1 MRFDRFTTKA
11 QEVVSLAMEE
21 ANRRANPTVDVEHL
35 VWAILSDG
43 DGVVPNVL
51 RKIEVAPERLMK
63 TLQGMLD
70 RLPSAHGGQT
80 GLGRRLQQLFT
91 TAEKAAEG
99 FKDDY
104 VSTEHLF
111 LGALADQEVG
121 RVLADAG
128 ASKDRFLLALK
139 DVRGGVS
146 VSDPDAESRYQSLEK
161 FTMDLTA
168 QARQGK
174 LDPAD
179 FDIRGSAA
187 KGEHQPN
194 VDDTRTGAELVIVRQ
209 LIVQAA
215 AIRSHIPITA
225 VEIRVVQDIQVA
237 SGAHNVILAADAN
250 IRYAFELALGQ
261 EIDIDGGNGH
271 ILAVQDARQGHRQ
284 HDVLIAGRSR
294 AHKGPADGIHADL
307 GRIGGIGGAH
317 AVAAD
322 PERCFCCAGDDAR
335 AARSDGRTA

>member
-174 LDPAD
+174 LDPVIGRD
-179 FDIRGSAA
+179 EEIRRVIQVLSRRQKNNPVLIGEAGVGKTAVVEGLAQRIA
-187 KGEHQPN
+187 KGDVPEPLK
-194 VDDTRTGAELVIVRQ
+194 EKKL
-209 LIVQAA
+209 LIRKEQK
-215 AIRSHIPITA
+215 
-225 VEIRVVQDIQVA
+225 
-237 SGAHNVILAADAN
+237 N
-250 IRYAFELALGQ
+250 
-261 EIDIDGGNGH
+261 
-271 ILAVQDARQGHRQ
+271 
-284 HDVLIAGRSR
+284 
-294 AHKGPADGIHADL
+294 
-307 GRIGGIGGAH
+307 
-317 AVAAD
+317 
-322 PERCFCCAGDDAR
+322 
-335 AARSDGRTA
+335 